1 MKVLV
6 FSMALILLIIPAFAI
21 TNFNACTNMSI
32 ANEVYNMTASF
43 TATTTE
49 CLNVTADNVTIEGN
63 NFVLTNNGFAEEVDC
78 TGTNTYTVQNLGSA
92 RYTNNFFICGASNF
106 TNTTVGDIS
115 TGSVV
120 NVFGGSDA
128 VVLVN
133 NMTVKNGT
141 LTSTSLAHLTLFNL
155 TSVNNVLVNNLLV
168 ENISSATSSAASAT
182 KLVSVFGIASVT
194 VNTSL
199 TGNNITLTNIKF
211 NNVSLRHTG
220 DGTRTT
226 DVIGLFETVSTDA
239 LANRALTFLFNSII
253 ANITISNSTTANT
266 LNGATFHIADIN
278 IIGASRT
285 GSTVDSNPIT
295 NVTCENVNITNVTF
309 NTNNISLSASGG
321 QLAVLNIIVSAA
333 KSTALG
339 TNIANNTIT
348 NTTIQNITFKNN
360 TVSVVTP
367 NSIVL
372 SDIAYIGSYIIGN
385 SNTGFNSFVNI
396 TNSSI
401 EHNFASNLSPVS
413 ICSSLASSSG
423 AGATHTCYLD
433 NTSLTTIYTSNL
445 SSQSQFN
452 LANFLAT
459 IQGPQNQT
467 SFFKIRDIPTIPANP
482 ASATNVSYWLNY
494 SFSST
499 SDNTDDLRLFYIP
512 IGGLYD
518 ENQINLWNYT
528 GSAWNKLTGVG
539 TLNIAGNYFDANL
552 TALLTTEAI
561 GLFNDN
567 PSTNLNITLNS
578 PANAS
583 SFNVSS
589 VTFNWTVYG
598 DFASYLSNLTIDGTT
613 NVSNIASNNNT
624 AVTQAVNGIPDGT
637 HNWSITSWNG
647 TTTNTSGNQTF
658 TIETIAP
665 NIVLNSPTNN
675 LVTNQTSITFNFTP
689 TSEFALPLSCSEILD
704 GSTNVTNSSIPSGTS
719 AAFTIPG
726 LVEGTHTWYINC
738 SDGVISGN
746 SLTRN
751 FTVDTT
757 APIISLN
764 SPANNYYQFNN
775 QSVLFNFTATD
786 NIATTLNCSLYL
798 DAVLNTTNAST
809 QNGTAT
815 TFNVN
820 GISYATHN
828 WSVSCLDSASNTG
841 TSATNNFTL
850 VNIYFITATLANN
863 SNTTANPIQLN
874 LTATSNQTSNCVFGI
889 NGINSTGTVI
899 GTYCFLNFTNLTH
912 NTTYNITG
920 YANFS
925 GNIGATNETRV
936 INWYNQSLCTLLDNI
951 YNLTQNQSI
960 RSTVGDSQMAV
971 IATISLNNT
980 CPVNIVNL
988 NYKLN
993 DGVANGTASTYL
1005 INITANSQAN
1015 FSNYG
1020 YYIPISFTES
1030 SQGSVPIGAYGNNEL
1045 YILNTTY
1052 GRNISSIII
1061 SVGSLGNPV
1070 SLYDCEVAPCSL
1082 SNNSAWSLLSPSIS
1096 GSSLFGS
1103 AGYLSST
1110 LSFLQSYQVSGG
1122 GGGGGG
1128 GGFVIPTNQTPPAAA
1143 PENVTGQQTIAP
1155 DIQDNA
1161 KCLALGAGL
1170 LVLLFIFNRGKKQ

>member
-1 MKVLV
+1 MAFASINCYQESANISNQSGTDNPCNQIYNGSYASTVNATGRYDPNGQNFMDVNYTKPVGATNNSIWQVEHGEASVATLNPITPRPPYNITIPSACWNAYPNLLRLRFTSYTGGDDAAGKVASWPSCWNGTDFTFV
-6 FSMALILLIIPAFAI
+6 GNNYSTNQVILLQNEVFIPTFWRDGNWSTFSSRLAFNNDWQDGAQPGVLFSKEGDAEVFEEAMWWTI
-21 TNFNACTNMSI
+21 GMSI
-32 ANEVYNMTASF
+32 TLNAPADSASL
-43 TATTTE
+43 TSATTT
-49 CLNVTADNVTIEGN
+49 L
-63 NFVLTNNGFAEEVDC
+63 
-78 TGTNTYTVQNLGSA
+78 
-92 RYTNNFFICGASNF
+92 NF
-106 TNTTVGDIS
+106 TAIDPSVSSFACSLNQD
-115 TGSVV
+115 GSITQTNSSV
-120 NVFGGSDA
+120 S
-128 VVLVN
+128 N
-133 NMTVKNGT
+133 NT
-141 LTSTSLAHLTLFNL
+141 LTTFT
-155 TSVNNVLVNNLLV
+155 
-168 ENISSATSSAASAT
+168 
-182 KLVSVFGIASVT
+182 
-194 VNTSL
+194 
-199 TGNNITLTNIKF
+199 
-211 NNVSLRHTG
+211 
-220 DGTRTT
+220 
-226 DVIGLFETVSTDA
+226 VIGLTD
-239 LANRALTFLFNSII
+239 
-253 ANITISNSTTANT
+253 
-266 LNGATFHIADIN
+266 
-278 IIGASRT
+278 
-285 GSTVDSNPIT
+285 
-295 NVTCENVNITNVTF
+295 
-309 NTNNISLSASGG
+309 
-321 QLAVLNIIVSAA
+321 
-333 KSTALG
+333 
-339 TNIANNTIT
+339 
-348 NTTIQNITFKNN
+348 
-360 TVSVVTP
+360 
-367 NSIVL
+367 
-372 SDIAYIGSYIIGN
+372 
-385 SNTGFNSFVNI
+385 
-396 TNSSI
+396 
-401 EHNFASNLSPVS
+401 
-413 ICSSLASSSG
+413 
-423 AGATHTCYLD
+423 
-433 NTSLTTIYTSNL
+433 
-445 SSQSQFN
+445 
-452 LANFLAT
+452 
-459 IQGPQNQT
+459 
-467 SFFKIRDIPTIPANP
+467 
-482 ASATNVSYWLNY
+482 
-494 SFSST
+494 
-499 SDNTDDLRLFYIP
+499 
-512 IGGLYD
+512 
-518 ENQINLWNYT
+518 
-528 GSAWNKLTGVG
+528 
-539 TLNIAGNYFDANL
+539 
-552 TALLTTEAI
+552 
-561 GLFNDN
+561 
-567 PSTNLNITLNS
+567 
-578 PANAS
+578 
-583 SFNVSS
+583 
-589 VTFNWTVYG
+589 
-598 DFASYLSNLTIDGTT
+598 
-613 NVSNIASNNNT
+613 
-624 AVTQAVNGIPDGT
+624 
-637 HNWSITSWNG
+637 
-647 TTTNTSGNQTF
+647 
-658 TIETIAP
+658 
-665 NIVLNSPTNN
+665 
-675 LVTNQTSITFNFTP
+675 
-689 TSEFALPLSCSEILD
+689 
-704 GSTNVTNSSIPSGTS
+704 
-719 AAFTIPG
+719 
-726 LVEGTHTWYINC
+726 GTHTWKINC